1 MSINTEINKAVK
13 TTVDQ
18 AISKAGF
25 DRTRVGQIVG
35 VNLNNTYSVRVDT
48 IVYPNVPVY
57 GENHFSSGDLVKV
70 IYPCNQVSQMY
81 IDGYGGG
88 GNTSLSWGTLSGNA
102 IPLQVMNEN
111 GTTSSVTLTGGD
123 NVTLSSSSSSNLTI
137 SATGGE
143 GITID
148 TVPIGTIAE
157 WGATTPPNN
166 WLLLNGQ
173 AVSRVTYS
181 ELFSLYGTT
190 YGAGDGSTTFNLPDF
205 RGRAG
210 VGLSDGD
217 SDFGT
222 LGQTGGEKTHVITTA
237 EMAAHTHGRISLTG
251 NFWNYRG
258 QDATYTGNANGIFS
272 MGNVDSSAPYGTG
285 GMASGK
291 PDALHVDASHTH
303 SSVGSNSAHNNLQPY
318 ITTNYI
324 VKAKSLQTV
333 SMENLSIENLTV
345 QNLTTTNSTLAQN
358 VTSNSGTSVGT
369 SITSLPLI
377 TSKYITS
384 DSTATGQLIITLPQ
398 GYVGAMVRFTV
409 EIMQHYG
416 SQLGDYNIFGQIQRG
431 GYWSQNTI
439 CKVESA
445 TTDSSTY
452 DGFNNLP
459 VQVGAENG
467 KCQVVI
473 GNADTVWQSYTA
485 IRVKDFAAYFAQS
498 DISKWTSGWNIEIG
512 VATGTYADITNY
524 HYLDYIVERGT
535 EAVNVSGYCNG
546 DWEYTI
552 YNSGRIEAYYN
563 GYLTLTTGATTVK
576 VPTVINNIYNTAI
589 NLRSVIIIGG
599 GLYRGTLRKAGMDVV
614 CGGWSTDTV
623 GGAGFTVYVRVAGSV
638 PPDGQYAVC
647 LSLIIPE
654 TLLNV

>member
-102 IPLQVMNEN
+102 IPLQVMNED

-205 RGRAG
+205 SGRVG

-222 LGQTGGEKTHVITTA
+222 LGQTGGEKTHTLTVD
-237 EMAAHTHGRISLTG
+237 EMPSHAHRS
-251 NFWNYRG
+251 
-258 QDATYTGNANGIFS
+258 A
-272 MGNVDSSAPYGTG
+272 SSARGAIGDYFGGSSANYGIKHGSLAPANASYVINSNDAG
-285 GMASGK
+285 GS
-291 PDALHVDASHTH
+291 
-303 SSVGSNSAHNNLQPY
+303 SAHNNLQPY
-318 ITTNYI
+318 ITINYI

-333 SMENLSIENLTV
+333 SMNNLSIENLNV
-345 QNLTTTNSTLAQN
+345 QNLTVTNSTLAQN
-358 VTSNSGTSVGT
+358 VTSNSGMTIT
-369 SITSLPLI
+369 SILNNPVTSLPLI
-377 TSKYITS
+377 ASKYVTS
-384 DSTATGQLIITLPQ
+384 SSTATGQLIITLPQ

-416 SQLGDYNIFGQIQRG
+416 SQLGDYNIFGQIQRP

-473 GNADTVWQSYTA
+473 GSADTVWQTYSA
-485 IRVKDFAAYFAQS
+485 VRIKDFAAYFAQS
-498 DISKWTSGWNIEIG
+498 DMSNWTTGWDIEIG
-512 VATGTYADITNY
+512 TASGTYADITNY
-524 HYLDYIVERGT
+524 RYLDYIVERGT

-589 NLRSVIIIGG
+589 NARSVIMIGG
-599 GLYRGTLRKAGMDVV
+599 GLYRGELRTAGMDVV
-614 CGGWSTDTV
+614 PGTWNTSYV

>member
-88 GNTSLSWGTLSGNA
+88 GNATLSWGILSGNA
-102 IPLQVMNEN
+102 IPLQVTNED

-123 NVTLSSSSSSNLTI
+123 NVTLSSSSSNLTI

-205 RGRAG
+205 RGRVG

-222 LGQTGGEKTHVITTA
+222 LGQTGGEKTHTMTVE
-237 EMAAHTHGRISLTG
+237 EMPSHQHTI
-251 NFWNYRG
+251 NYRSGIVSDYLGGSTADFGLAYEG
-258 QDATYTGNANGIFS
+258 QSVTGTYSGVMNN
-272 MGNVDSSAPYGTG
+272 TG
-285 GMASGK
+285 G
-291 PDALHVDASHTH
+291 LQ
-303 SSVGSNSAHNNLQPY
+303 AHNNLQPY

-324 VKAKSLQTV
+324 VKAKSLQTI

-384 DSTATGQLIITLPQ
+384 NSTATGQLIITLPQ
-398 GYVGAMVRFTV
+398 GYVGTMVRFTV

-416 SQLGDYNIFGQIQRG
+416 RQLGEYNIFSQIYTG

-445 TTDSSTY
+445 TMDNSAY

-473 GNADTVWQSYTA
+473 GSADTVWQTYSA
-485 IRVKDFAAYFAQS
+485 IRVKDFAAYFTQS
-498 DISKWTSGWNIEIG
+498 DMSNWTTGWDIEIG
-512 VATGTYADITNY
+512 TASGTYIDVTNY

-599 GLYRGTLRKAGMDVV
+599 GLYRGELRTAGMDVV
-614 CGGWSTDTV
+614 PGAWNTDYV

>member
-102 IPLQVMNEN
+102 IPLQVMNED

-123 NVTLSSSSSSNLTI
+123 NVTLSSSSSNLTI

-157 WGATTPPNN
+157 WGATTPPDN
-166 WLLLNGQ
+166 WLLLDGQ

-205 RGRAG
+205 RGRVG

-222 LGQTGGEKTHVITTA
+222 LGQTGGEKTHTMTVE
-237 EMAAHTHGRISLTG
+237 EMPSHQHTI
-251 NFWNYRG
+251 NYRSGIVSDYLGGSTADFGLAYEG
-258 QDATYTGNANGIFS
+258 QSVTGTYSGVMNN
-272 MGNVDSSAPYGTG
+272 TG
-285 GMASGK
+285 G
-291 PDALHVDASHTH
+291 LQ
-303 SSVGSNSAHNNLQPY
+303 AHNNLQPY

-384 DSTATGQLIITLPQ
+384 NSTATGQLIITLPQ
-398 GYVGAMVRFTV
+398 GYVGTMVRFTV

-416 SQLGDYNIFGQIQRG
+416 GQLGEYNIFGQIHTSG
-431 GYWSQNTI
+431 SWSNNTI

-445 TTDSSTY
+445 TMDDSAY

-473 GNADTVWQSYTA
+473 GSADTVWQTYSA
-485 IRVKDFAAYFAQS
+485 IRVKDFATYFIQS
-498 DISKWTSGWNIEIG
+498 DMSNWTTGWDIEIG
-512 VATGTYADITNY
+512 TASGTYIDVTNY

-589 NLRSVIIIGG
+589 NLGSVIIIGG
-599 GLYRGTLRKAGMDVV
+599 GLYRGEFRTAGMDVV
-614 CGGWSTDTV
+614 PGTWHWHSNDV

-638 PPDGQYAVC
+638 PPNRQYAVC

>member
-102 IPLQVMNEN
+102 IPLQVMNED

-137 SATGGE
+137 SASGGE
-143 GITID
+143 GITVD

-157 WGATTPPNN
+157 WGSETPPEN

-190 YGAGDGSTTFNLPDF
+190 YGSGDGSTTFNLPDF
-205 RGRAG
+205 SGRVG

-222 LGQTGGEKTHVITTA
+222 LGQTGGEKTDTLTVD
-237 EMAAHTHGRISLTG
+237 EMPSHAHRS
-251 NFWNYRG
+251 
-258 QDATYTGNANGIFS
+258 A
-272 MGNVDSSAPYGTG
+272 SSASGAIGDYFGGSSADYGIKHGSLAPANASYVINSNDVG
-285 GMASGK
+285 GS
-291 PDALHVDASHTH
+291 
-303 SSVGSNSAHNNLQPY
+303 SAHNNLQPY

-333 SMENLSIENLTV
+333 SMDNLSIENLNV
-345 QNLTTTNSTLAQN
+345 QNLTVTNSTLAQN
-358 VTSNSGTSVGT
+358 VTSNSGMTTT
-369 SITSLPLI
+369 SILNNPVTSLPLI
-377 TSKYITS
+377 ASKYVTS
-384 DSTATGQLIITLPQ
+384 SSTATGQLIITLPQ

-535 EAVNVSGYCNG
+535 EAVNVSGDCNG

-576 VPTVINNIYNTAI
+576 VPTVINNINNTAI
-589 NLRSVIIIGG
+589 NLSSVIIIGG
-599 GLYRGTLRKAGMDVV
+599 GLYRGELRTAGMDVV
-614 CGGWSTDTV
+614 PGAWQTNYV